1 MATTYKI
8 LGQSAP
14 GTTGAVLY
22 TVPAA
27 GSAVVSTL
35 IVTNTNSTA
44 KTFRLYVKPTA
55 GTAATTQHCLSYDTT
70 VPANDSIIMTLGIAI
85 SGSAVLVV
93 SGSTTDVSFNAFG
106 SEIT

>member
-8 LGQSAP
+8 LGQQAP

-27 GSAVVSTL
+27 GQAVVSTL
-35 IVTNTNSTA
+35 VATNTSA
-44 KTFRLYVKPTA
+44 AVKTFRALVRSGSTHGLQNHLA
-55 GTAATTQHCLSYDTT
+55 YDSQI
-70 VPANDSIIMTLGIAI
+70 PANDSIIMTLGIAM
-85 SGSAVLVV
+85 SGSCQLVV